1 MTREE
6 NECLVALREK
16 SYHGLNIIEA
26 SRLGELERKKEIDES
41 DWKVDAEG
49 SMTHEKP
56 YYFIEASR
64 LGENWLEHMSNKG
77 WVNLDTFVR
86 AYIRACYIAR
96 VNTVQ
101 ITY

>member
-41 DWKVDAEG
+41 DWKVDSLTTSSKQAV
-49 SMTHEKP
+49 
-56 YYFIEASR
+56 
-64 LGENWLEHMSNKG
+64 L
-77 WVNLDTFVR
+77 
-86 AYIRACYIAR
+86 AR
-96 VNTVQ
+96 TGLS
-101 ITY
+101 I